1 MNTIDLHKLY
11 MMLQQVD
18 FIALRNTLIVTILLP
33 ATMFAIKKEIVAFF
47 EDLTTY
53 RNREFDTAG
62 DPGIGCECYLQ
73 VDGTGKYDKI
83 SVLDYRFHLFSSK
96 RLVITMQNAPNG
108 DGVIIVPYTY
118 AQWRA
123 RIKGSPVK
131 LKTEVMREF
140 TI

>member
-1 MNTIDLHKLY
+1 MNTIDLHIL
-11 MMLQQVD
+11 LQQLQQID
-18 FIALRNTLIVTILLP
+18 FSTLRNTFIATMLLP
-33 ATMFAIKKEIVAFF
+33 TIVFAIKKEAIAFF